1 MAQVVNI
8 AVELDDSGAVQG
20 VRNIEGALTK
30 VGQKGNVVFTGMRND
45 QQRAHEATSLFVRT
59 LNVEVPRAL
68 EKVIAK
74 SSLLGPLMSAAF
86 NAIVVVGFIAALVQ
100 LAPEIAHAAQAMGGY
115 TQALRDADAAQ
126 VKLNNDQRA
135 QFGDTGTGKKLIDQ
149 THGVTRALETQEA
162 KWIAAQVAAQSFG
175 AVGEAVAAGM
185 QYGVNAQTEKLAK
198 NTEVLNNQI
207 KQSGVVSQEELRVQQ
222 QVTQARNQA
231 AAAGLKGQAAIAAS
245 TKARIDEINAMQRQS
260 AFSKDVAQNMQIAQQ
275 MIAAAEQQGSRESGA
290 LARQN
295 HAETIKLQNDAVLA
309 VLEGKQRI
317 LAADE
322 QYEAEQRRLVR
333 EGEIGKKDADDRIAA
348 HHKVTQE
355 QIRQEDKKTYDQ
367 TFAAIQAVIA
377 LGNRETAAMV
387 DENTKRAQNHLES
400 LHSIGSAEQEAQAA
414 IAELNGNTVAAILIQ
429 EQQRETETIAHLR
442 AIGASDEELARMR
455 VAMQAQANVQIAKEN
470 RNMVNTL
477 GSDLEGIFDD
487 IFSGNIAKRLLDIAK
502 KFFFQLLAQF
512 LLSFGQVRQ
521 MFAGGQQNGGGIF
534 GGLLSMIFGNGG
546 GGIFGG
552 AGGGTTAALGGAG
565 GLFNVGLGAPG
576 IVGSGGGIVN
586 GGGFGGTLL
595 SGGSGLG
602 ASVQGG
608 VSTVGGANQSLLGRL
623 FGGNTAAASSIL
635 GGGMMGLSAIIGGL
649 QGGGVVNSA
658 IQGGLGGAMT
668 GFGVAM
674 LAGGPIGAAVGGA
687 IFLAS
692 LLAGIFGGGGSRAQ
706 AMARGQFLPQIS
718 KTKDDYM
725 AHVLEFQAALQQL
738 AQIGANAQQQLGQF
752 GKPGLKAFGTT
763 VQPAIDDATRAILM
777 TERERKA
784 RRDIPLNEGQFHVG
798 GLIGP
803 NGMPGGPERA
813 NEVRIRALAG
823 EYVVNPQAT
832 ARNLGLLE
840 QINNGGSPSGGG
852 GDTYNFSFLDV
863 GGLREWLDAGG
874 SEELSQG
881 MDRFRLRYSG
891 GSA

>member
-1 MAQVVNI
+1 MAQVVSI
-8 AVELDDSGAVQG
+8 AVELDDSVAVQG

-45 QQRAHEATSLFVRT
+45 QQRAHEATNLFVRT
-59 LNVEVPRAL
+59 LGIEMPHAL

-74 SSLLGPLMSAAF
+74 SEIIGPLMSTAF
-86 NAIVVVGFIAALVQ
+86 KATVVLAVISALVALVPKIESAAKSLGGFTEEMQQ
-100 LAPEIAHAAQAMGGY
+100 LA
-115 TQALRDADAAQ
+115 
-126 VKLNNDQRA
+126 
-135 QFGDTGTGKKLIDQ
+135 
-149 THGVTRALETQEA
+149 EA
-162 KWIAAQVAAQSFG
+162 
-175 AVGEAVAAGM
+175 
-185 QYGVNAQTEKLAK
+185 
-198 NTEVLNNQI
+198 QI
-207 KQSGVVSQEELRVQQ
+207 KANGDAL
-222 QVTQARNQA
+222 VTGRT
-231 AAAGLKGQAAIAAS
+231 LSI
-245 TKARIDEINAMQRQS
+245 
-260 AFSKDVAQNMQIAQQ
+260 
-275 MIAAAEQQGSRESGA
+275 
-290 LARQN
+290 ARQN
-295 HAETIKLQNDAVLA
+295 LDVINANIQAKQEYVKLLEKDNTLTSLLMGPTREIKANEESLKDVKKDLVALDQDRLKALEQLAHKEAEIQSMIEGSAKKAGLAGLSGVGAIAEQRRQDIDEANKLEAQGVLKHSEAET
-309 VLEGKQRI
+309 QRI
-317 LAADE
+317 LATLAASREIGAIRRGQADE
-322 QYEAEQRRLVR
+322 TRKAEEAATLATLEGKPKLLEAEAQFAQETEILVKR
-333 EGEIGKKDADDRIAA
+333 GELARVDADRRIAA
-348 HHKVTQE
+348 NHAVTQE

-414 IAELNGNTVAAILIQ
+414 IAELNGNTIAAILIQ

-477 GSDLEGIFDD
+477 GSDLEGIFND

-602 ASVQGG
+602 TSVQGG

-738 AQIGANAQQQLGQF
+738 GQIGANAQQQLGQF
-752 GKPGLKAFGTT
+752 GKPGLKAFSTT

>member
-1 MAQVVNI
+1 VQQTAQL
-8 AVELDDSGAVQG
+8 EHE
-20 VRNIEGALTK
+20 RN
-30 VGQKGNVVFTGMRND
+30 
-45 QQRAHEATSLFVRT
+45 
-59 LNVEVPRAL
+59 
-68 EKVIAK
+68 
-74 SSLLGPLMSAAF
+74 
-86 NAIVVVGFIAALVQ
+86 LVQ
-100 LAPEIAHAAQAMGGY
+100 LEGASAIVERERQAIEDINRKAKIGGDDAEFQKQRVLAHDLAIRQIGKLEEDYQRKMEELTRGTTASQLQGVAKVTADTKNKILELELEFQRTFGALKEDDANYVAAHRAMEEAKTAITQNAEEQRRVIRRQAADETADLEKRAAIAGLPEW
-115 TQALRDADAAQ
+115 
-126 VKLNNDQRA
+126 QRA
-135 QFGDTGTGKKLIDQ
+135 NAQILEDYRERIRQINEAEADLTRGIQVGSDEYVRISEDANRRRVAAWVQANGQIADENRQMTRALADDLVSIWDDIANGNIGKTIMNLVKKLI
-149 THGVTRALETQEA
+149 
-162 KWIAAQVAAQSFG
+162 AQ
-175 AVGEAVAAGM
+175 
-185 QYGVNAQTEKLAK
+185 
-198 NTEVLNNQI
+198 I
-207 KQSGVVSQEELRVQQ
+207 
-222 QVTQARNQA
+222 
-231 AAAGLKGQAAIAAS
+231 I
-245 TKARIDEINAMQRQS
+245 
-260 AFSKDVAQNMQIAQQ
+260 
-275 MIAAAEQQGSRESGA
+275 
-290 LARQN
+290 
-295 HAETIKLQNDAVLA
+295 
-309 VLEGKQRI
+309 
-317 LAADE
+317 
-322 QYEAEQRRLVR
+322 
-333 EGEIGKKDADDRIAA
+333 
-348 HHKVTQE
+348 
-355 QIRQEDKKTYDQ
+355 
-367 TFAAIQAVIA
+367 
-377 LGNRETAAMV
+377 
-387 DENTKRAQNHLES
+387 
-400 LHSIGSAEQEAQAA
+400 
-414 IAELNGNTVAAILIQ
+414 
-429 EQQRETETIAHLR
+429 
-442 AIGASDEELARMR
+442 
-455 VAMQAQANVQIAKEN
+455 
-470 RNMVNTL
+470 
-477 GSDLEGIFDD
+477 
-487 IFSGNIAKRLLDIAK
+487 
-502 KFFFQLLAQF
+502 AQF
-512 LLSFGQVRQ
+512 LLGFASVRNAFG
-521 MFAGGQQNGGGIF
+521 GGQQNGTGLIGGFLQMLF
-534 GGLLSMIFGNGG
+534 GG
-546 GGIFGG
+546 GG
-552 AGGGTTAALGGAG
+552 AGGGGGFGGGTTALGGAG

-608 VSTVGGANQSLLGRL
+608 VSTVGGANQSLLGRVFGRF
-623 FGGNTAAASSIL
+623 FGGNQLAASSIV

-668 GFGVAM
+668 GFGVSL

-840 QINNGGSPSGGG
+840 QINSGGSPSGGG
-852 GDTYNFSFLDV
+852 GNTYNLNFLDV
-863 GGLREWLDAGG
+863 GGLDDWLDAGG
-874 SEELSQG
+874 AEKLQEGL
-881 MDRFRLRYSG
+881 DRFDLRYSG